1 MSPFLQL
8 KGVQKVY
15 DTPKGPQVIVKDIDL
30 DIGEG
35 EFVSI
40 IGHSGCGKT
49 TVMTMVA
56 GLTTPTSGSVTLQG
70 ERVTGPGPERAMVF
84 QTHALLPWM
93 TAEQNV
99 MLGVEETY
107 SRATAA
113 ERQGIVD
120 YYLDRVGL
128 TRSKHKLPPALSA
141 GMRQRVGVARAFALQ
156 PKLLLLDE
164 PFGSLDTITRFE
176 LQEVL
181 IELWSKARTAAL
193 LVTHDVDEALYLS
206 DRIVMMTDGP
216 EAMIGEVLTVPFE
229 RPRSRHALLDSA
241 EYYVLRERMMEFL
254 EHTSAHAPRSTTT
267 TAAEAPAVA
276 P

>member
-1 MSPFLQL
+1 MKPFLQMSD
-8 KGVQKVY
+8 VEKVY
-15 DTPKGPQVIVKDIDL
+15 DTPLGPQVIVKDIHL

-56 GLTTPTSGSVTLQG
+56 GLTSPTRGRITLEG
-70 ERVTGPGPERAMVF
+70 EPVTGPGPERAMVF
-84 QTHALLPWM
+84 QSHALLPWM
-93 TAEQNV
+93 TAEENV
-99 MLGVEETY
+99 LLGVDEAY
-107 SRATAA
+107 SQATPA
-113 ERQGIVD
+113 ERRAIAD

-128 TRSKHKLPPALSA
+128 FKSKHKRPGSLSA

-164 PFGSLDTITRFE
+164 PFGSLDSVTRFE
-176 LQEVL
+176 LQAVL
-181 IELWSKARTAAL
+181 LELWSKTKTAAL

-216 EAMIGEVLTVPFE
+216 AAVIGEVLTVPFP
-229 RPRSRHALLDSA
+229 RPRSRHALLDDP
-241 EYYVLRERMMEFL
+241 EYYVLRERMMDFL
-254 EHTSAHAPRSTTT
+254 EHTSAHGAPR
-267 TAAEAPAVA
+267 AEPKKSLAP

>member
-15 DTPKGPQVIVKDIDL
+15 DTPKGRQVIVKDIDL
-30 DIGEG
+30 DIAEG

-56 GLTTPTSGSVTLQG
+56 GLTTPTSGTITLQG

-128 TRSKHKLPPALSA
+128 TRSKHKYPPALSA

-216 EAMIGEVLTVPFE
+216 EAVIGEVLTVPFE
-229 RPRSRHALLDSA
+229 RPRSRHELLDSQD
-241 EYYVLRERMMEFL
+241 YYRLRERMMSFL
-254 EHTSAHAPRSTTT
+254 HQSSARR
-267 TAAEAPAVA
+267 AAEPPGKAAAVQA
-276 P
+276 